1 MSVDI
6 FQKYRTFSLR
16 NKLSDIGKMLVIYF
30 DRVLN
35 WQEIIKKITGI
46 YKSVQKE
53 YLFLG
58 V

>member
-30 DRVLN
+30 DKALN
-35 WQEIIKKITGI
+35 WQEIIKKITGV

-53 YLFLG
+53 YQFLG
-58 V
+58 I